1 MNASSDFNHT
11 PSANRLHITLFG
23 RRNVGKS
30 SLLNVLT
37 GQQVAIVNALPGTTT
52 DPVKKAMELPGVG
65 ACLFTDTAGFDDQGE
80 IGEQR
85 IGKSRLCL
93 QMTDLAILVVAP
105 LEPFSRKYI
114 SLEEIWTSYEQE
126 WLADLH
132 RLQIPCIIVINQ
144 CEKIESVRKVAEDLR
159 NVTSCPV
166 MEVSALTHEG
176 IDVLRKEMILHLQQ
190 IKNNQPSL
198 LQGVVEEGNVVMLVM
213 PQDIQAPEG
222 RLILPQVQAIRALL
236 DDRCTVVC
244 CTTDRML
251 DSLSHLVSAP
261 HWIITD
267 SQDFASA
274 YKMKPLES
282 KLTSFSIL
290 MGASKGDLQ
299 TFREGAK
306 AIDHLTEH
314 SHVLIAE
321 ACTHVPQSEDI
332 GRVKIPKLLRERIG
346 ESLQIDI
353 CSGSDFPRDLSIYQ
367 LIIHCG
373 GCMFNRRFMLSRIN
387 LAKASHVHITNYGLA
402 IARLLH
408 LPLDF

>member
-30 SLLNVLT
+30 SLLNALT

-65 ACLFTDTAGFDDQGE
+65 ACLFTDT
-80 IGEQR
+80 
-85 IGKSRLCL
+85 
-93 QMTDLAILVVAP
+93 
-105 LEPFSRKYI
+105 

-332 GRVKIPKLLRERIG
+332 GRVKIPKFLRERIG
-346 ESLQIDI
+346 ESRPKGD
-353 CSGSDFPRDLSIYQ
+353 CPWRAD
-367 LIIHCG
+367 
-373 GCMFNRRFMLSRIN
+373 
-387 LAKASHVHITNYGLA
+387 AAA
-402 IARLLH
+402 
-408 LPLDF
+408 

>member
-1 MNASSDFNHT
+1 MNVCSDLNHT

-30 SLLNVLT
+30 SLLNALT

-52 DPVKKAMELPGVG
+52 DPVSKAMELPGIG
-65 ACLFTDTAGFDDQGE
+65 ACLLTDTAGFDDKGK

-85 IGKSRLCL
+85 IRKSRLCL

-105 LEPFSRKYI
+105 VGKSI
-114 SLEEIWTSYEQE
+114 SFEEMWTGYEQKWIKE
-126 WLADLH
+126 FH
-132 RLQIPCIIVINQ
+132 GLQIPCMIVVNKCDQIG
-144 CEKIESVRKVAEDLR
+144 SVGKFTKALQKV
-159 NVTSCPV
+159 VSCPV

-176 IDVLRKEMILHLQQ
+176 IDALRKEIIRHLRQ
-190 IKNNQPSL
+190 IKDDQPSL
-198 LQGVVEEGNVVMLVM
+198 LQGMVEDGNIVMLVM

-222 RLILPQVQAIRALL
+222 RLILPQVQTIRALL
-236 DDRCTVVC
+236 DERCTVVC

-251 DSLSHLVSAP
+251 DSLSHLTSAP

-267 SQDFASA
+267 SQDFAPV
-274 YKMKPLES
+274 YKMKPKES

-290 MGASKGDLQ
+290 MGACKGDLQ
-299 TFREGAK
+299 TFREGAR
-306 AIDHLTEH
+306 AIDSLTEH

-321 ACTHVPQSEDI
+321 ACTHVPQAEDI
-332 GRVKIPKLLRERIG
+332 GRVKIPRLLRERIG

-387 LAKASHVHITNYGLA
+387 LAKAHHLHLTNYGFA
-402 IARLLH
+402 IARLLQ